1 MMDGGGEANSSK
13 VMRRTPNKAR
23 VKRER
28 QSLGDFL
35 TPKEDEPTKDRN
47 VLDFSIGSLKT
58 KEQTDKNAVEMENL
72 KSIYKEYET
81 RAKSL
86 SRFENISGNAIER
99 GKNTCNSAN
108 GNEGGKELS
117 EFLYDLWTQQQLCDI
132 VIRVNGKEF
141 LAHKLAL
148 AAHSEKFTSR
158 YCERQRLPSTLSE
171 VNLLN
176 ASIEATEDILN
187 YIYTNQLKITDAN
200 VDTLLSCAKQLGV
213 SAAIFLCRQHLVNFD
228 STNVLFLMQ
237 IAEKHGFSD
246 ILEKMEASVY
256 DNFSDISRKESFLH
270 SRYDMV
276 IKILQRDALRVK
288 VGNEL
293 EIFFAIVSWIDFNR
307 QERLSY
313 APQLLQCVRFSI
325 ISAEDLVKHVEPQT
339 EIFKLPQCKEM
350 LYIAFKTQ
358 ALEKRSPMHSNQENK
373 RQAHQVPFSIT
384 GYSNAEQNQSYS
396 CRSVP
401 APRRHS
407 TGSGPGFS
415 QPGRESAQNG
425 TRVTPSKDKVNSPY
439 VSRRGSITDN
449 RDPINKIPQ
458 MPMHVN
464 QPQQT
469 KRKLYLGGSL
479 HQQPVQATAFYGPNS
494 APIKPPTILVVG
506 GINPYS
512 PESTYSSKLVEQY
525 NPQTNTWKV
534 VSTLPEPR
542 HHLGTAILD
551 GYIYVVAGS
560 IILPDE
566 QENLANP
573 TDTCFRFCPEG
584 NYWTRTASLRT
595 ARMYHGLA
603 VLEGVLY
610 AVGGHNADG
619 RPMNTVE
626 YYNPDTDTWGFTES
640 MTEAKIGMAT
650 VGYHGLLYV
659 VGGFYETMNDKIVL
673 DTVECYNPR
682 TNNWTVKEPLP
693 TPCCHANLVVVED
706 KLYLIGGSNMSDT
719 SSAVT
724 SLSSVYC
731 YNEEDDIWDKVT
743 DIMIP
748 RHDCGTAAIGS
759 KIYILGG
766 VSSQEGS
773 VLADVECLDVE
784 SLTLTE
790 CEPMAYPA
798 LGISCCILPGENKN

>member
-1 MMDGGGEANSSK
+1 MMDGCGEANSNTS
-13 VMRRTPNKAR
+13 MRRTPYKIR

-35 TPKEDEPTKDRN
+35 SPKEDEPTKDRN
-47 VLDFSIGSLKT
+47 VLDFSIGNLKA
-58 KEQTDKNAVEMENL
+58 KAQTVENAVEMENL
-72 KSIYKEYET
+72 KTIYKEFES
-81 RAKSL
+81 RA
-86 SRFENISGNAIER
+86 R
-99 GKNTCNSAN
+99 KNTCNSAN
-108 GNEGGKELS
+108 GNECGKELS
-117 EFLYDLWTQQQLCDI
+117 EFLYNLWTQQQLCDI

-176 ASIEATEDILN
+176 ASIEATEEILN
-187 YIYTNQLKITDAN
+187 FIYTNHLNITDAN
-200 VDTLLSCAKQLGV
+200 VDTLIGCAKQLGV
-213 SAAIFLCRQHLVNFD
+213 SAAIFLCRQHLLNFD
-228 STNVLFLMQ
+228 SKNVLCLMQ

-246 ILEKMEASVY
+246 ILQKMEASVY
-256 DNFSDISRKESFLH
+256 DNFSEISRKESFLH
-270 SRYDMV
+270 SQYDRV

-293 EIFFAIVSWIDFNR
+293 EIFFAIVAWIDFNR

-313 APQLLQCVRFSI
+313 ASQILQCVRFSI

-339 EIFKLPQCKEM
+339 EIFKFPQCKEM

-358 ALEKRSPMHSNQENK
+358 ALEKRSPMHANQESR
-373 RQAHQVPFSIT
+373 RQTNQVPFSIT
-384 GYSNAEQNQSYS
+384 GYNNTEQNQSYS

-407 TGSGPGFS
+407 TGSGTGFS
-415 QPGRESAQNG
+415 QTVRDCTQNG
-425 TRVTPSKDKVNSPY
+425 TRVTPSKEKPTSPY
-439 VSRRGSITDN
+439 VSRRASITDN
-449 RDPINKIPQ
+449 TEPVNKIPQ

-464 QPQQT
+464 QTPMHVNQTPQT

-479 HQQPVQATAFYGPNS
+479 HQQPVQSTAFYGPHS
-494 APIKPPTILVVG
+494 APIKPSTIMVVG

-525 NPQTNTWKV
+525 NPQNNTWKV

-560 IILPDE
+560 IIQPDE

-610 AVGGHNADG
+610 AVGGHNTDG
-619 RPMNTVE
+619 RSLNSVE

-650 VGYHGLLYV
+650 AGYHGLLYV
-659 VGGFYETMNDKIVL
+659 VGGFYESMNDKIVL

-682 TNNWTVKEPLP
+682 TNNWTVKDPLP

-706 KLYLIGGSNMSDT
+706 KLYLIGGSNMSAT

-731 YNEEDDIWDKVT
+731 YNEEDDMWDKIT

-759 KIYILGG
+759 KIYIIGG

-773 VLADVECLDVE
+773 VLADVECLDVD
-784 SLTLTE
+784 SLTLVE